1 MFFFGIEFF
10 PVFLFLLLGI
20 FIEIVGIFKESFFS
34 VVIEIVIGEQSGLVA
49 LALDVV
55 FFVGGGCEFKHF
67 WGFLKLFFEDFLK
80 DSKRLFGHDIVL
92 ISIDES

>member
-1 MFFFGIEFF
+1 M
-10 PVFLFLLLGI
+10 
-20 FIEIVGIFKESFFS
+20 
-34 VVIEIVIGEQSGLVA
+34 A

-55 FFVGGGCEFKHF
+55 FFVGGGCEFKHL

-92 ISIDES
+92 ISMDEF